1 MAPYN
6 NKVPEKPAAHLALGP
21 NRICSLQMHLKSD
34 LVEAYVAKGTSHFIS
49 INTIELKDNF
59 YHDYRGVVKLS
70 LA

>member
-1 MAPYN
+1 
-6 NKVPEKPAAHLALGP
+6 
-21 NRICSLQMHLKSD
+21 MHLKSD

-70 LA
+70 LAIRIRINLNSMIVEGGVA